1 MKYFLFNILLALN
14 WMFLTGDLD
23 FTNFVEGFL
32 ISFAIILIIK
42 STNGSDNY
50 LMKIPKVIS
59 FIFYFI
65 YELIVANLKVAKD
78 ILTPTHLMKPAIIA
92 YDLEAKTDLEITLL
106 ANLITLT
113 PGTLSLDVSKDK
125 KTLYVHAMYVE
136 RAEETRNEIRLGLE
150 RKLLEVLR

>member
-1 MKYFLFNILLALN
+1 MKFFLFNILLALT

-23 FTNFVEGFL
+23 FSNFVEGFF
-32 ISFAIILIIK
+32 ISFAIIFIIK
-42 STNGSDNY
+42 YSKGSNNY
-50 LMKIPKVIS
+50 LLKIPKIIS

-78 ILTPTHLMKPAIIA
+78 IITPTHLMKPAIIA
-92 YDLEAKTDLEITLL
+92 FPLAAKTDLEITLL

-113 PGTLSLDVSKDK
+113 PGTLSLDVSKNK
-125 KTLYVHAMYVE
+125 KTLYFHAMYVE
-136 RAEETRNEIRLGLE
+136 NAEELKKEISDGLE